1 MENALKIAEI
11 AGPVML
17 LMGLSILLHAK
28 AWQRLFDKWVK
39 DHLSLFPM
47 MLLSTLLG
55 LMVISMYNVWEFNV
69 WLLVTLLGW
78 GMFVKGVVFFLIPGS
93 ALKGVVG
100 FGKNLGALYFGG
112 LVHTVVGAV
121 LGYYAYFA

>member
-1 MENALKIAEI
+1 MENALKIAEV
-11 AGPVML
+11 AGPALL

-28 AWQRLFDKWVK
+28 AWQRLFDKWQK
-39 DHLSLFPM
+39 DHLSLFPI
-47 MLLSTLLG
+47 MLLITLLG

-78 GMFVKGVVFFLIPGS
+78 GMLVKGVVFFLIPGS
-93 ALKGVVG
+93 ALKGAVG
-100 FGKNLGALYFGG
+100 LGKNLGVLYFGG
-112 LVHTVVGAV
+112 LVHTVVGAA